1 MTATNWAYN
10 ACDHWQLFS
19 GLVECTPDLDIVPDL
34 ARSWEILDNGRRYV
48 FHLRPDARWSDGH
61 PVTAHDFEFTWKY
74 QLNPANASPNHELLF
89 DIKGARA
96 CYEGRAQPDDI
107 GVHALDDLTL
117 VVELEEPVGHF
128 LHVLTC
134 IGTFAIPRHAVEAH
148 GSQWATAANII
159 TNGPFRLETWRPD
172 ERIVLVRNPDYHGR
186 ATGNVSRVELTLFDQ
201 WTARRATE
209 VLRGQC
215 LRHLSSPASGN
226 N

>member
-1 MTATNWAYN
+1 M
-10 ACDHWQLFS
+10 
-19 GLVECTPDLDIVPDL
+19 PDL

-48 FHLRPDARWSDGH
+48 FHLRPDARWSDGR

-96 CYEGRAQPDDI
+96 YYEGRAQPDDI

-128 LHVLTC
+128 LHLLSC

-148 GSQWATAANII
+148 GSQWATADNII

-172 ERIVLVRNPDYHGR
+172 ECIVLVRNPDYHGR
-186 ATGNVSRVELTLFDQ
+186 TTGNVSRIELTLSDQ

-209 VLRGQC
+209 VLRGRC
-215 LRHLSSPASGN
+215 LRHLWTRFTGQAIEQARQQHASEYV
-226 N
+226 